1 MFTHSPSSRAMG
13 WYTTEWVV
21 LLQEILPSR
30 CDANSPWRLAKPEPL
45 WCFFMKV
52 YPTHSTHIQ
61 SLCIYAGTSTFAYVY
76 ICIFVHNH
84 VWTNTDTC
92 ACAAVPMHAEAWGC
106 SWVSP
111 SITVHLTCWVRVSAE
126 SQIWVVYLV
135 TLLEKSLS
143 LPPKCWNFR
152 LPTILTQNLQVL
164 DT

>member
-1 MFTHSPSSRAMG
+1 MLHSFLLTQAHFHCWMFTHSPSSRAMG

-76 ICIFVHNH
+76 ICFCVSLCITMFEQIPTRVH
-84 VWTNTDTC
+84 VQLC
-92 ACAAVPMHAEAWGC
+92 LCMQRLEGALGC
-106 SWVSP
+106 LPQSLS
-111 SITVHLTCWVRVSAE
+111 
-126 SQIWVVYLV
+126 
-135 TLLEKSLS
+135 TLLVESESL
-143 LPPKCWNFR
+143 L
-152 LPTILTQNLQVL
+152 NLRSG
-164 DT
+164 